1 MVTFGIMFFA
11 VGVELGVV
19 GRRQF
24 VKNDFLMDVK
34 NLYPISTTVSFCYS
48 KYERHH
54 VLLVDLEAERYVVL
68 AISEFLHNSIHLL
81 ALERPS

>member
-1 MVTFGIMFFA
+1 VFFV

-19 GRRQF
+19 GGPQF

-34 NLYPISTTVSFCYS
+34 NLYPVSTTVSFCYS

-54 VLLVDLEAERYVVL
+54 VLLVDLETERYVVL

-81 ALERPS
+81 ALEWLS